1 MIISGQWNFYGHQ
14 SKSSTMSTKI
24 EIISQEAIF
33 LMNSIYRYDLF
44 QTPPAPYIDSWV
56 VEFCWILYISISYKF
71 ILLHISKETGIQ
83 LLVI

>member
-44 QTPPAPYIDSWV
+44 QTPPAPYIDIWV
-56 VEFCWILYISISYKF
+56 V
-71 ILLHISKETGIQ
+71 
-83 LLVI
+83 